1 MNAADGLFRP
11 VREKCQSPDTARCLW
26 WSNNQTTSRDL
37 AAFVRQ
43 TGFMNRVGVLR
54 CLFAAVLFG
63 AAAPAAA
70 QLAGTIPPFTLAG
83 LLYLGAAVAVAP
95 AVIAR
100 PPNRDA
106 IRREWRP
113 ALAAVAVGGAIAP
126 VLLMTGLS
134 RVNPAT
140 ASILLNT
147 ELAATAVLAAAF
159 FHEYLGSRVLASVV
173 LITAASALLIWQ
185 PGATLEL
192 GALFVVAA
200 CVCWGLDNCIT
211 ARIEHLAPEHVV
223 ALKGL
228 IAGSANLAIG
238 LSVVGWGHGT
248 TPTEVV
254 AALAIGAGGY
264 GVSITQWVKGAR
276 ELGAA
281 RGQVI
286 FATAPFI
293 GAAVAWVGFAAPI
306 TALQVV
312 AAAVAAVG
320 VAISL
325 RSSHEHEH
333 HHADL
338 VHEHEHTHD
347 DGHHDHQHAD
357 GFTGRHTH
365 QHHHP
370 EMVHTHP
377 HVPDLHHRHTH

>member
-1 MNAADGLFRP
+1 M
-11 VREKCQSPDTARCLW
+11 
-26 WSNNQTTSRDL
+26 
-37 AAFVRQ
+37 
-43 TGFMNRVGVLR
+43 LR

-70 QLAGTIPPFTLAG
+70 QLAETIPAFTLAG
-83 LLYLGAAVAVAP
+83 LLYLGAAIAVAP
-95 AVIAR
+95 TAIAR
-100 PPNRDA
+100 PPQRDA

-113 ALAAVAVGGAIAP
+113 ALVAVVVGGAVAP
-126 VLLMTGLS
+126 VLLMAGLA
-134 RVNPAT
+134 RINPAT

-147 ELAATAVLAAAF
+147 ELAATALLAAMF
-159 FHEYLGSRVLASVV
+159 FREHLGSRVLASVM
-173 LITAASALLIWQ
+173 LITIASALLIWQ
-185 PGATLEL
+185 PGAAIEV
-192 GALFVVAA
+192 GALFVIAA

-238 LSVVGWGHGT
+238 LTLVGWGAGT
-248 TPTEVV
+248 TPTEVL

-264 GVSITQWVKGAR
+264 GISITQWVKGAR

-293 GAAVAWVGFAAPI
+293 GAVVAWIGFAAAI
-306 TALQVV
+306 TALQVI
-312 AAAVAAVG
+312 AAALAAGG
-320 VAISL
+320 VVISL
-325 RSSHEHEH
+325 GSSHQHEH
-333 HHADL
+333 RHAEL

-365 QHHHP
+365 QHQHP
-370 EMVHTHP
+370 AVVHTHP
-377 HVPDLHHRHTH
+377 HVPDLHHRHNH